1 MASALSDLEIQR
13 ALGQLPGWARRGGAL
28 TKSYRVRTFRA
39 AADLVMRIAEVAERR
54 AHYPDVDVR
63 GTTVTCT
70 LTTPA
75 AGGVTQDDLDLAG
88 AIESVAAQSQAG
100 K

>member
-1 MASALSDLEIQR
+1 MPSALSDLEIQR
-13 ALGQLPGWARRGGAL
+13 ALGQLPGWARRGGTL
-28 TKSYRVRTFRA
+28 TKTYRFRTFRSA
-39 AADLVMRIAEVAERR
+39 AGFVMRIAEVAERR

-63 GTTVTCT
+63 GPAVTCT

-88 AIESVAAQSQAG
+88 EIESVASQPG